1 MNKALFVVLILLCG
15 TLFFQAI
22 GFDYTGAVSAD
33 PSADPYGFN
42 QIGEVM
48 SSVIKLPF
56 EGVVKPVFET
66 LFGKEYYTYSIK
78 LMLIILLAM
87 TLSLGTRLVFK
98 ENKRTANIVAIIFSV
113 FAVVVTPTEFINSL
127 FGKSAGSGG
136 FFGSLLGS
144 VFILV
149 VVVSILWPF
158 LFAWKARTKGSKA
171 LKALTALVLILFN
184 IWMGEVLILPIGNL
198 SFLTLAVGLVNVIL
212 ASVFIY
218 ELVSIFFVPGAP
230 RDIAVAAGKGTGTGA
245 KKFWSWAKNSTGTNK
260 PKPTSVNVSEIKDC
274 LDNIKKNNL
283 GAALTLNKFK
293 LDKGPTVNLKPVELY
308 NKTIIAECGNIIFE
322 IKHSSDPFHQVIDAL
337 CIQVSKKAKRVISS
351 MKPNMAPKEID
362 PLRVKQRDVTVAVSK
377 LESQVALL
385 SYS

>member
-22 GFDYTGAVSAD
+22 GFDYTGAV
-33 PSADPYGFN
+33 SADPYGFN

-149 VVVSILWPF
+149 VVISILWPF

-245 KKFWSWAKNSTGTNK
+245 KKFWSWAKNSTGT
-260 PKPTSVNVSEIKDC
+260 KDR
-274 LDNIKKNNL
+274 K
-283 GAALTLNKFK
+283 
-293 LDKGPTVNLKPVELY
+293 
-308 NKTIIAECGNIIFE
+308 
-322 IKHSSDPFHQVIDAL
+322 
-337 CIQVSKKAKRVISS
+337 
-351 MKPNMAPKEID
+351 
-362 PLRVKQRDVTVAVSK
+362 
-377 LESQVALL
+377 
-385 SYS
+385 

>member
-22 GFDYTGAVSAD
+22 GFDYTGAV
-33 PSADPYGFN
+33 SADPYGFN

-218 ELVSIFFVPGAP
+218 ELVSIFFVPGDP

-274 LDNIKKNNL
+274 LDNIRKNNL
-283 GAALTLNKFK
+283 GAALTLDKFR
-293 LDKGPTVNLKPVELY
+293 LDKGLTVNLKPVELY

>member
-1 MNKALFVVLILLCG
+1 MNRALFVVLILLCG

-22 GFDYTGAVSAD
+22 GFDYTGAASAN
-33 PSADPYGFN
+33 SYGFG

-127 FGKSAGSGG
+127 FGESAGSGG

-218 ELVSIFFVPGAP
+218 ELVSIFFVPGDP
-230 RDIAVAAGKGTGTGA
+230 RDIAVAAGKGTEA

-274 LDNIKKNNL
+274 LDNIRKNNL
-283 GAALTLNKFK
+283 GAALTLDKFR
-293 LDKGPTVNLKPVELY
+293 LDKGLTVNLKPVELY
-308 NKTIIAECGNIIFE
+308 NKTLIAECGNIIFE

>member
-22 GFDYTGAVSAD
+22 GFDYTGAV
-33 PSADPYGFN
+33 SADPYGFN

-230 RDIAVAAGKGTGTGA
+230 RDIAVAAGKGTGTEA

-274 LDNIKKNNL
+274 LDNIRKNNL
-283 GAALTLNKFK
+283 GAALTLDKFR
-293 LDKGPTVNLKPVELY
+293 LDKGLTVNLKPVELY
-308 NKTIIAECGNIIFE
+308 NKTIIAECGNIIFK
-322 IKHSSDPFHQVIDAL
+322 IKHSSDPFYQVIDAL